1 MMSESLK
8 KYTWSGWERQPAENG
23 EIGSRMLVVCGI
35 LLLLVIATALGVVY
49 SSFKSRQLFSELQRL
64 DREAIH
70 LEEDWG
76 RLLLEQSTWA
86 SPARIEQLARTRL
99 DMVVPQSQDMVLIQS
114 NDEFVSRR

>member
-1 MMSESLK
+1 MMNESLK
-8 KYTWSGWERQPAENG
+8 KESWLGWDKAFTTSGSL
-23 EIGSRMLVVCGI
+23 GSRMVFICAL

-86 SPARIEQLARTRL
+86 SPARIEQLARARL
-99 DMVVPQSQDMVLIQS
+99 NMVVPESQDMVLIES
-114 NDEFVSRR
+114 NDAYVSRR